1 MTEYLVLQRQDN
13 VARNGKPYVN
23 LRVRNTQDAFPIT
36 VWDCAPNMGPKAG
49 QVALFGPIKD
59 QDGKKSIDSSY
70 VSNIKDLKEDHPFWS
85 LMPHPTKREDWLESI
100 NHLLTYCTDEKL
112 SAIIER
118 YGTALYDRYI
128 DVPAATSVHHAY
140 PGGLVTHTYQMLHM
154 LEGLYPVLPY
164 PVKVERCILAI
175 LFHDFGK
182 RQEYNREGEPQK
194 DMFLLGHIFLSSHNL
209 YNYLTSEGIEEEEVK
224 RIVHC
229 VLAHHGTREFGSP
242 VTPCTQ
248 EALIVSMVDDLSAKT
263 DCMDSAGDME
273 RVFALDTHVV
283 KE

>member
-23 LRVRNTQDAFPIT
+23 LRVRNEQDTFPIT

-49 QVALFGPIKD
+49 QTALFGPIKD

-70 VSNIKDLKEDHPFWS
+70 VSNVRDLTENHPFWN
-85 LMPHPTKREDWLESI
+85 LMPHPTKREDWENSI
-100 NHLLTYCTDEKL
+100 RHLLTYCSDEKL
-112 SAIIER
+112 SSIIER
-118 YGTALYDRYI
+118 YGMALYDRYI

-164 PVKVERCILAI
+164 PIKIERCVLAI

-209 YNYLTSEGIEEEEVK
+209 YNYLVSEGIDEEEIK

-263 DCMDSAGDME
+263 DCADAAGDME

-283 KE
+283 KS